1 MSLITKIEFIA
12 KSDNAKLLKQYQ
24 IDMHD
29 LLTDDADWDA
39 EYWDFYPEQLLQY
52 TKMLN
57 EIIKASS
64 KGITFQALW
73 AGENATEVIELTDKE
88 LLNLVNSNKI
98 KTSAKYIANKSA

>member
-12 KSDNAKLLKQYQ
+12 KSDNAKLLKQYH

-39 EYWDFYPEQLLQY
+39 EYWDFYPEQLLRY
-52 TKMLN
+52 STTLN

-73 AGENATEVIELTDKE
+73 AGEKANEVIELTDKE
-88 LLNLVNSNKI
+88 LLNLVTSNKI
-98 KTSAKYIANKSA
+98 KTTAKYIAIKSA

>member
-12 KSDNAKLLKQYQ
+12 KADNAKLLKQYQ

-39 EYWDFYPEQLLQY
+39 EYWDFYPEQLLEY
-52 TKMLN
+52 SKVLS

-73 AGENATEVIELTDKE
+73 AGEKATEVIELSEKE
-88 LLNLVNSNKI
+88 LLNLVKSNKI
-98 KTSAKYIANKSA
+98 KTTAKYIASKSA